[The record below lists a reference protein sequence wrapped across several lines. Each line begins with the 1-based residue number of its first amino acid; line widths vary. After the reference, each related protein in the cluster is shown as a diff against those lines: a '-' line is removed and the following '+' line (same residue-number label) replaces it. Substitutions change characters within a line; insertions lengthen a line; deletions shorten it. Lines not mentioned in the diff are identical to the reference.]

1 MNHSF
6 AASCLVSCVLSG
18 VLCASVARAADIYQW
33 VDESG
38 RTHLSDVVPEK
49 YKATAKRVDS
59 RQFEPTPQQRAAAQ
73 ALAARERDLAA
84 KVTAADAAGSAAQGG
99 AAAATRPAS
108 APTAPASGAS
118 SVTDCA
124 TLRQIYT
131 QSQECFAPFR
141 NTNGSLKQGAY
152 DKCVEVPDPSLKCK
166 LERFP

>member
-1 MNHSF
+1 MMMKH
-6 AASCLVSCVLSG
+6 AI
-18 VLCASVARAADIYQW
+18 VLCGALWLSIAQAADIYQW

-59 RQFEPTPQQRAAAQ
+59 RQFEPTPQQPAAAQ
-73 ALAARERDLAA
+73 ALAARERELAA
-84 KVTAADAAGSAAQGG
+84 KAAAADAAGSAAQRG
-99 AAAATRPAS
+99 AAAATKPAS
-108 APTAPASGAS
+108 APAAPASSAS
-118 SVTDCA
+118 NVTDCA
-124 TLRQIYT
+124 TLRQLYT

-152 DKCVEVPDPSLKCK
+152 DKCVEVPDPSLKCN

>member
-1 MNHSF
+1 MMMKH
-6 AASCLVSCVLSG
+6 AIVLGGALWLSI
-18 VLCASVARAADIYQW
+18 AQAADIYQW

-73 ALAARERDLAA
+73 ALAARERELAA
-84 KVTAADAAGSAAQGG
+84 KAAAADAAGSAAQRG
-99 AAAATRPAS
+99 AAAATKPAS
-108 APTAPASGAS
+108 APAAPASSAS
-118 SVTDCA
+118 NVTDCA
-124 TLRQIYT
+124 TLRQLYT

-152 DKCVEVPDPSLKCK
+152 DKCVEVPDPSLKCN